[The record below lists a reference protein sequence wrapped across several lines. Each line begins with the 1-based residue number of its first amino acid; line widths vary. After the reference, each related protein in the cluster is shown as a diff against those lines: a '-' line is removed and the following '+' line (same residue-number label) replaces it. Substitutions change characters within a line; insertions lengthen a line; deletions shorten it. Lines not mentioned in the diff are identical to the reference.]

1 MSVTLIFSPHPDDET
16 ICCGGLIARRRAKN
30 EDIYV
35 IFMTDGRYG
44 TKNQQ
49 LFGSKELIEIRK
61 NEAIKALRIL
71 GVPSKNL
78 IFLGFED
85 SKLISYVNTAS
96 KIVKSIL
103 YEFSP
108 REVYFPA
115 FFDTHIDH
123 RATNIIITK
132 SLKCF
137 HKNVMKYQY
146 IIHEPILS
154 LQATMNLRYYYLFYK
169 CIKQKSLNRRKVFL
183 DIRSFK
189 EQKVMAFVKYESQ
202 INNYLLNKVLNR
214 DEEFFYLI

>member
-16 ICCGGLIARRRAKN
+16 ICCGGLIARKRAKN

-85 SKLISYVNTAS
+85 
-96 KIVKSIL
+96 L
-103 YEFSP
+103 Y
-108 REVYFPA
+108 
-115 FFDTHIDH
+115 H
-123 RATNIIITK
+123 
-132 SLKCF
+132 
-137 HKNVMKYQY
+137 M
-146 IIHEPILS
+146 
-154 LQATMNLRYYYLFYK
+154 
-169 CIKQKSLNRRKVFL
+169 
-183 DIRSFK
+183 
-189 EQKVMAFVKYESQ
+189 
-202 INNYLLNKVLNR
+202 
-214 DEEFFYLI
+214 